1 MYSSDYTPLSKIFFS
16 LAGIAAICL
25 LILLLFM
32 KITELKKNA
41 VKRKRINYK
50 RLIFRYY
57 QREDLSRYKLY
68 KLRKILIKMDR
79 SYTKEFDYINIQSS
93 QFMKEPEVIIDSKI
107 VDKRL
112 EYYKSN
118 KIYLKKEALE
128 NIKDLLKKKS
138 VLIKVKEYYQVQERN
153 AAYTKL
159 ILRRDSR
166 YYGFEELFKDIF
178 IQRIIYLS
186 KIVEQCK
193 LIQNEL
199 ALNIVECEENIRRN
213 ERNVKFDVVG
223 KIIETT
229 FSIIT
234 APIRHGANL
243 VNGIA
248 TGDSK
253 KAWKSGAMLG
263 LTVVGIGAVGDALD
277 VLDGLDSIDLSTDLP
292 SGEQEFVRP
301 FDRTLEDGTTIW
313 VDGDG
318 DTNTDLTV
326 EEGGGF
332 TRN

>member
-1 MYSSDYTPLSKIFFS
+1 M
-16 LAGIAAICL
+16 
-25 LILLLFM
+25 
-32 KITELKKNA
+32 
-41 VKRKRINYK
+41 
-50 RLIFRYY
+50 
-57 QREDLSRYKLY
+57 SRYKLY